1 MNIRSKAIGGH
12 GAAAVAGTFIGTVV
26 GAGFASG
33 QETLQFFTA
42 FGLRGLLG
50 IGLATALFGLFGVR
64 MLQVGRRLNATS
76 HRPLVVHALGSRF
89 APWADALLTLFLL
102 ATAGA
107 MCAGAAATLAEQY
120 GWARWVGSAFTA
132 GVSGATVLLGI
143 DGVVAAIALV
153 APVIIVSIL
162 GLAMYSLTAAGGLGA
177 ALAWEG
183 MPELAAVGP
192 WWAAAGLYVAYNVL
206 LSAPVLGP
214 LGAAARDRLAVR
226 RGGVL
231 GGVGL
236 GLGAAAIHLSVAAR
250 LPGAAGFDIPMLYSQ
265 GALAPWVPIAYSVLL
280 LTEVYTTA
288 VAMLFGFAAR
298 VAEGEGSRFRLAV
311 LGGAAFAFVGGLFS
325 FARVVGTLY
334 PLIGAVGIL
343 ILLGLLRPLPGEP
356 DLH

>member
-1 MNIRSKAIGGH
+1 MKRRSKAVAGH

-42 FGLRGLLG
+42 FGLRGLAG
-50 IGLATALFGLFGVR
+50 ILLAAALFCFFGVR
-64 MLQVGRRLNATS
+64 MLQLGRRYAATS
-76 HRPLVVHALGSRF
+76 HRPLVLHAVGPRL
-89 APWADALLTLFLL
+89 APLVDGLLTLFLL

-120 GWARWVGSAFTA
+120 GWARWVGSALTA
-132 GVSGATVLLGI
+132 GVGGATVLLGI

-153 APVIIVSIL
+153 APVLIISIL
-162 GLAMYSLTAAGGLGA
+162 GLAMYSLAAAGGIGA
-177 ALAWEG
+177 ALAWKG
-183 MPELAAVGP
+183 MPELAAAGP

-214 LGAAARDRLAVR
+214 LGAAARDRSSAR

-231 GGVGL
+231 GGIGL

-250 LPGAAGFDIPMLYSQ
+250 MPGAAGYDIPMLYTE
-265 GALAPWVPIAYSVLL
+265 GTLAPWVPVAYSLLL

-298 VAEGEGSRFRLAV
+298 VDGGEGNRFRLAV
-311 LGGAAFAFVGGLFS
+311 IGGAAFAFVGGLFPFS
-325 FARVVGTLY
+325 RVVGTLY
-334 PLIGAVGIL
+334 PLIGAVGVL
-343 ILLGLLRPLPGEP
+343 VLLGLLRPLPATTS
-356 DLH
+356 